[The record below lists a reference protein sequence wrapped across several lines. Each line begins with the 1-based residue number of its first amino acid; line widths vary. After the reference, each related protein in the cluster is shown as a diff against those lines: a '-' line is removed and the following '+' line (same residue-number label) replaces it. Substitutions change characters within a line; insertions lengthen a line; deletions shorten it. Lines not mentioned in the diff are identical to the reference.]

1 MSETW
6 LTSDLHLGHEKVAKI
21 RGFDNVADH
30 DRTVLANLARRVK
43 PGDNVFLLGDLVMG
57 PEKDSHLCAIRQ
69 AVGGEDVHVT
79 VVLGNHD
86 RPHPMH
92 NNGHRHLFKWLHL
105 LADAVVTT
113 ATIKHAGQVHLMS
126 HFPYDGEGATRY
138 YDEDR
143 DTQWR
148 LRDEGKPLIHGH
160 VHDYVRARLS
170 RAGTP
175 MYHVGLDSWGLAPVS
190 IHELLQETPEAH

>member
-6 LTSDLHLGHEKVAKI
+6 LTSDLHLGHEKVAQI
-21 RGFDNVADH
+21 RGFDSTRDH
-30 DRTVLANLARRVK
+30 DRAVLNGLTRRI
-43 PGDNVFLLGDLVMG
+43 GLNDNVFLLGDLAMG
-57 PEKDSHLCAIRQ
+57 PDKDSHLRAIRD
-69 AVGGEDVHVT
+69 AAGHDAHIT

-92 NNGHRHLFKWLHL
+92 NNGHRQLFKWLHL

-126 HFPYDGEGATRY
+126 HFPYDGEGATRP
-138 YDEDR
+138 DAVDR

-148 LRDEGKPLIHGH
+148 LRDEGTPLIHGH
-160 VHDYVRARLS
+160 VHDTVRARTS
-170 RAGTP
+170 RLGTP
-175 MYHVGLDSWGLAPVS
+175 MYHVGLDAWDLAPVT
-190 IHELLQETPEAH
+190 IHELTQETP